1 MKAFLT
7 ILVIALVTAGL
18 RLLPVY
24 LLGRNGRALPQP
36 LLLLSRQLPGAIIG
50 FLVVY
55 SLKDIHIGVPARA
68 LPAALGALTAALLQH
83 YRKNTLLSVFC
94 ATAVYMALLRLFA

>member
-7 ILVIALVTAGL
+7 ILIIALVTAGL

-68 LPAALGALTAALLQH
+68 LPAALTAALLQH

-94 ATAVYMALLRLFA
+94 ATAVYMVLLRLLA